1 MISKK
6 DEVIK
11 SLTLQN
17 KSLQSTLEFE
27 REEKSSLNYEATS
40 LKEKIHA
47 VEEQCQ
53 YLEKEKQNLSFE
65 AETKVCINYTVYC
78 ANVF

>member
-1 MISKK
+1 M
-6 DEVIK
+6 
-11 SLTLQN
+11 TLQN

-40 LKEKIHA
+40 LKEKIQA

-53 YLEKEKQNLSFE
+53 HLEKEKQNLSFE